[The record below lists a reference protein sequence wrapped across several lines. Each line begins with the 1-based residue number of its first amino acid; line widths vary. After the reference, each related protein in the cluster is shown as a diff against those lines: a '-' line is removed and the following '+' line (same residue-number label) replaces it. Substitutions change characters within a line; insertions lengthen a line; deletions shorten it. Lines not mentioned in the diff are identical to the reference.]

1 MPWDGDHPSPSRGS
15 RQVRQVSSAA
25 MSSSAGPVPPPRPAT
40 PPLTD
45 PSGFDAVESLYRQT
59 DGTARGASGVRHF
72 QPALRPPE
80 DTDGYAWLYRPAEAT
95 EPVTTPVFSTP
106 VSSTTTS
113 GVAVLTPAPALNL
126 EPSWSAAPASRR
138 RWPVL
143 LLLAGALLGTGVLAL
158 LAPCTF

>member
-1 MPWDGDHPSPSRGS
+1 
-15 RQVRQVSSAA
+15 
-25 MSSSAGPVPPPRPAT
+25 MSSSAGPVPPPRPAA

-59 DGTARGASGVRHF
+59 DGARRASGVRHF

-80 DTDGYAWLYRPAEAT
+80 GTDGYAWLYRPAEAA
-95 EPVTTPVFSTP
+95 EPVTAPVLSTP

-113 GVAVLTPAPALNL
+113 GVAVLTPAPALDP
-126 EPSWSAAPASRR
+126 EPSWSAAAAPRR

-143 LLLAGALLGTGVLAL
+143 LLLAAALLGTAVLAL
-158 LAPCTF
+158 LAPGTF